1 MLTPYT
7 GLSFSDRGTRAWRLG
22 ARLMMTRDISFG
34 LEGTR
39 RERSDDATDQAVVL
53 HGRLH
58 W

>member
-1 MLTPYT
+1 
-7 GLSFSDRGTRAWRLG
+7 
-22 ARLMMTRDISFG
+22 MMTRDISFG

-39 RERSDDATDQAVVL
+39 REHADDASDQAVVL